1 MAEIWEQPDGDR
13 AAAFYLP
20 VIEDFMKLAGVPLV
34 NEETGT
40 ETFFIQKPVKAF
52 HALCVDMADHGMVED
67 LSILFAYV
75 TLLEDCDLL
84 TFSTELQ
91 NAYGF
96 LLADVMGRDLIAI
109 TISLTIDGE
118 EAASTP
124 LSWIPFHHLSPK
136 KKHLRLV

>member
-1 MAEIWEQPDGDR
+1 
-13 AAAFYLP
+13 
-20 VIEDFMKLAGVPLV
+20 
-34 NEETGT
+34 
-40 ETFFIQKPVKAF
+40 
-52 HALCVDMADHGMVED
+52 MVEN
-67 LSILFAYV
+67 LSVLFAYV
-75 TLLEDCDLL
+75 TFLEQCDLL